1 MGKVAITLILLCS
14 VVMAVPVAHGIA
26 KGPNAVEEWFQK
38 LSHKKEKQTKLRF
51 YFHDT
56 LSGKNPTAV
65 RVAQANTTSTSPTLF
80 GVIYMI
86 DDPLTI
92 GPQPN
97 STTVGR
103 AQGFYGSA
111 GMEDVGLLMTMNLVF
126 TSGKFNGSSLSVLGR
141 NPALEQYREMPVVGG
156 SGVFRLARGI
166 ATAKTHWFDYATGD
180 AIVEYQVVVIHY

>member
-1 MGKVAITLILLCS
+1 MGKAAITLILLCS
-14 VVMAVPVAHGIA
+14 AVMAVPVAHGIA
-26 KGPNAVEEWFQK
+26 KGPKAVEEWFQK
-38 LSHKKEKQTKLRF
+38 LSHKKEKLTKLRF

-56 LSGKNPTAV
+56 LSGKTPTAV

-80 GVIYMI
+80 GVIFMI

-97 STTVGR
+97 STIVGR

-111 GMEDVGLLMTMNLVF
+111 GIKDLGLLMTMNLVF
-126 TSGKFNGSSLSVLGR
+126 TAGKFNGSSLSVLGR
-141 NPALEQYREMPVVGG
+141 NAALEQYREMPVVGG

-166 ATAKTHWFDYATGD
+166 ATAKTHWFDYGTGD